1 MSAAPKPR
9 AKPGRPLKP
18 LITKDAAIA
27 AAIELV
33 DRDGLAALSVQ
44 AVARAMN
51 VTAPSLY
58 HHFKD
63 KDELLQRVA
72 RALLLEVG
80 EQSQGESDWEDRAMQ
95 LSIATRR
102 VVMRHCNA
110 APLMLSFF
118 PRSLMLDA
126 YETMLRDCPYPPQRP
141 CCDPRIDRKT
151 HLRRLPLCRH
161 RQSRHSPAMPLFD
174 AARYPL
180 LADAL
185 ASSAADGEALFVETI
200 RLLFEGFR
208 ARIWATYIVDPPRG
222 DGRPVRMPP

>member
-80 EQSQGESDWEDRAMQ
+80 EQSQAKAIGKTARCNSPSPPAA
-95 LSIATRR
+95 SSCGTATR
-102 VVMRHCNA
+102 
-110 APLMLSFF
+110 PL
-118 PRSLMLDA
+118 
-126 YETMLRDCPYPPQRP
+126 
-141 CCDPRIDRKT
+141 
-151 HLRRLPLCRH
+151 
-161 RQSRHSPAMPLFD
+161 
-174 AARYPL
+174 
-180 LADAL
+180 
-185 ASSAADGEALFVETI
+185 
-200 RLLFEGFR
+200 
-208 ARIWATYIVDPPRG
+208 
-222 DGRPVRMPP
+222 

>member
-63 KDELLQRVA
+63 KDELLHRVA

-118 PRSLMLDA
+118 PCSLMLDA
-126 YETMLRDCPYPPQRP
+126 YETMLRDCPYPPHAHAA
-141 CCDPRIDRKT
+141 ILESIEKLT
-151 HLRRLPLCRH
+151 FGASLYAAAAKA
-161 RQSRHSPAMPLFD
+161 RHSSAMPLFD

-208 ARIWATYIVDPPRG
+208 ARYGPQ
-222 DGRPVRMPP
+222 